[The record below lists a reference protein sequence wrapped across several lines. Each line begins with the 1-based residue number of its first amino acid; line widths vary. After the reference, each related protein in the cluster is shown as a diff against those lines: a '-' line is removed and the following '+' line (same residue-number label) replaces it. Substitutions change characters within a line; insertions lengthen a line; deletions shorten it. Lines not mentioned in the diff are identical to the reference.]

1 MNLQLLNN
9 GVPDSK
15 LWLNPVCNVLTCNQ
29 VITTSPPPPSSV
41 SFFNMAFAG
50 STALPISTTTPCT
63 GVLIANPNID
73 IVTNTFTAP
82 AACFL
87 SVNVQLSIFY
97 TVASISLNSNLE
109 ITVNGAPSYLITSVG
124 YAFSG
129 TIGSVPMSCVGVL
142 QLNAGDV
149 VGLSL
154 VSTGGGSGFQL
165 SQVSFSGTIF

>member
-9 GVPDSK
+9 GVPDGK

-29 VITTSPPPPSSV
+29 VISSSPPPSSAT
-41 SFFNMAFAG
+41 FFNMAFTG

-63 GVLIANPNID
+63 GVLIANPNIN

-109 ITVNGAPSYLITSVG
+109 VTVNGAPSYLITSVG
-124 YAFSG
+124 FAFSG
-129 TIGSVPMSCVGVL
+129 TVGAVPISCSGVL
-142 QLNAGDV
+142 KLNAGDV

-154 VSTGGGSGFQL
+154 VSTGGGAGFQL
-165 SQVSFSGTIF
+165 SQVSFSGTVF